1 MERTR
6 MTTTTTKEKAA
17 AEAARADRL
26 RADMWSATLLSELAS
41 CPHVLTDESLVAALE
56 AATSMQTLD
65 RRKTVG
71 PIRAELMA
79 RLNGTR
85 SR

>member
-6 MTTTTTKEKAA
+6 MTTIKEKAA
-17 AEAARADRL
+17 AEAVKADKL
-26 RADMWSATLLSELAS
+26 RAEMWSITLLNELAS

-56 AATSMQTLD
+56 AATSMQTVD
-65 RRKTVG
+65 RKKTVG